1 MNNRRKLLVALG
13 ACALA
18 ASAGPFAQ
26 PPAAGMHRIGFLGSS
41 LAKGDASE
49 LAALRAGLRELG
61 YVEGKN
67 LAIETRLAEG
77 KYDRFPDLAAE
88 LVRLKVEV
96 IVTQGPQATSAAQQA
111 TATIPIV
118 MANSDDPVASNFVK
132 SLAHPGGNITGLSN
146 LSGEIGAK
154 HLEMLLGMVP
164 KLSRVAVLLN
174 PANASS
180 GAIVLKSVQSVA
192 GSRGVKVL
200 PIEARSAAE
209 IETAFARMR
218 HEKAGAVI
226 LVQDAVFQ
234 QQRTLIAELAVKHRL
249 PTIFRNRQ
257 FAEAGGLISYGPT
270 AEENFRR
277 AATYVGKIL
286 RGAKPG
292 DIPVEQPTNFRLVIN
307 GRTAKTLGLI
317 IPQSLLIGADNVIE

>member
-1 MNNRRKLLVALG
+1 MNNRRKLLIALG
-13 ACALA
+13 LFVLA
-18 ASAGPFAQ
+18 APAGSFAQ
-26 PPAAGMHRIGFLGSS
+26 PPAAGMHKIAFLGSNI
-41 LAKGDASE
+41 AKGDASE
-49 LAALRAGLRELG
+49 LAALLGALRKLG

-67 LAIETRLAEG
+67 LVIETRLAEG

-132 SLAHPGGNITGLSN
+132 SLARPGGNITGLSN

-154 HLEMLLGMVP
+154 HLEMLLSVVP
-164 KLSRVAVLLN
+164 GLSRVAVLLN

-180 GAIVLKSVQSVA
+180 SAVVLKSVQSA
-192 GSRGVKVL
+192 AESKGIKISRV
-200 PIEARSAAE
+200 EARSPEE
-209 IETAFARMR
+209 IETAFARMK
-218 HEKAGAVI
+218 HEKAGALI

-234 QQRTLIAELAVKHRL
+234 QQRALIAELAVKNRL
-249 PTIFRNRQ
+249 PTIFRNPQ
-257 FAEAGGLISYGPT
+257 FAQAGGLISYGPT
-270 AEENFRR
+270 ADENFRR
-277 AATYVGKIL
+277 AAIFVDKIL
-286 RGAKPG
+286 KGAKPG

-307 GRTAKTLGLI
+307 GRTAKTLGLT
-317 IPQSLLIGADNVIE
+317 IPQSLLIGAERVIE

>member
-1 MNNRRKLLVALG
+1 M
-13 ACALA
+13 
-18 ASAGPFAQ
+18 
-26 PPAAGMHRIGFLGSS
+26 
-41 LAKGDASE
+41 
-49 LAALRAGLRELG
+49 RAG
-61 YVEGKN
+61 
-67 LAIETRLAEG
+67 
-77 KYDRFPDLAAE
+77 
-88 LVRLKVEV
+88 
-96 IVTQGPQATSAAQQA
+96 
-111 TATIPIV
+111 
-118 MANSDDPVASNFVK
+118 
-132 SLAHPGGNITGLSN
+132 
-146 LSGEIGAK
+146 
-154 HLEMLLGMVP
+154 
-164 KLSRVAVLLN
+164 LLN

-249 PTIFRNRQ
+249 PTTFRNRL

-286 RGAKPG
+286 KGAKPG

-307 GRTAKTLGLI
+307 GKTAKTLGLA

>member
-1 MNNRRKLLVALG
+1 
-13 ACALA
+13 
-18 ASAGPFAQ
+18 
-26 PPAAGMHRIGFLGSS
+26 MHRIGFLGSS

-234 QQRTLIAELAVKHRL
+234 QRRTLIAELAVKHRL